1 MKKVIVMALAA
12 AFICGC
18 ENPVSDELSEL
29 EEGTGSGVYRFSIN
43 MGGGFTT
50 RGDMTADG
58 TEMTDL
64 WVFDYVGGECKQSV
78 SLTPMSAEWGEP
90 SMTLSVGEHTLY
102 FVTSRGDGPNV
113 NENEGTIIWETPK
126 DAFAGELSLKVSGGG
141 GTHSVTLHRVATK
154 MKVSVLD
161 LVPEGV
167 ATLSITPEKWYF
179 GYNYITGEAISEQK
193 KERTVEVPSAYIGTT
208 RKLAASFF
216 GISDDT
222 EWVTDVAVKAC
233 SADGTLL
240 GTASIKDAPFLR
252 NRVSEFSG
260 NLFNGQGS
268 MDLTLDGEWGDAY
281 TGGW

>member
-29 EEGTGSGVYRFSIN
+29 EESTGSGVYRFGID
-43 MGGGFTT
+43 MGGGFAT

-90 SMTLSVGEHTLY
+90 SLTLSVGEHTLY
-102 FVTSRGDGPNV
+102 FVASRGDGPNV
-113 NENEGTIIWETPK
+113 DENEGTIIWETPK
-126 DAFAGELSLKVSGGG
+126 DAFAGELSLNVTGGG

-167 ATLSITPEKWYF
+167 ATLSVTPETWYF
-179 GYNYITGEAISEQK
+179 GFNYVTGKAVSEQK
-193 KERTVEVPSAYIGTT
+193 KERTVEVPSAYIGTS
-208 RKLAASFF
+208 RKLAVNFF
-216 GISDDT
+216 GISDDS

-233 SADGTLL
+233 SADGTVF

-260 NLFNGQGS
+260 NLFNGQGV
-268 MDLTLDGEWGDAY
+268 MDLTLDGEWSDAY
-281 TGGW
+281 TGSW